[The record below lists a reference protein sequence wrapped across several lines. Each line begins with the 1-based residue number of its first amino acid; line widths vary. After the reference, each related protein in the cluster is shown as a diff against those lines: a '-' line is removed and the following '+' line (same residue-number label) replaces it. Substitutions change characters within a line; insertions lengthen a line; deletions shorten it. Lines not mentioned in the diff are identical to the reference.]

1 MSNSI
6 ELVVD
11 EKALALVQQNPITA
25 NFAEVEA
32 WLNKELAIYKNA
44 VVTEDAISEA
54 KATKAKINRL
64 SKALSDQRIAVK
76 RRYMEPCD
84 AFEKQIKHL
93 CAICDEASGNLDRQL
108 KAYDEAKKAEK
119 KAALEQFY
127 AENVGEY
134 GSMLPFESI
143 FNPRWLN
150 ATYAVEQ
157 AQGDISTAINQFAT
171 GINVI
176 RGMGSEFEASLIE
189 RYVSTRDLANVM
201 ALKKS
206 LETLKADEER
216 RKREAAEAKRAADE
230 SKKVNPPVGFE
241 SPQNKPLAPQYDP
254 FASEEEDEQEAA
266 TEPIY
271 TLRFEVSGTRDTLMA
286 LSAFMRQNGIK
297 FTKI

>member
-108 KAYDEAKKAEK
+108 KEYDEAKKAEK
-119 KAALEQFY
+119 KAAIEQFY
-127 AENVGEY
+127 AESIGEY
-134 GSMLPFESI
+134 APMLSFESI

-150 ATYAVEQ
+150 ATYSLEQ
-157 AQGDISTAINQFAT
+157 AQNDVTTAISQFAT
-171 GINVI
+171 GLNVI

-189 RYVSTRDLANVM
+189 RYVSTRDLSNVM
-201 ALKKS
+201 TLKQS

-216 RKREAAEAKRAADE
+216 RKREAEERRKAAEAAAAMQK
-230 SKKVNPPVGFE
+230 SA
-241 SPQNKPLAPQYDP
+241 PQNAPLTPQDDP
-254 FASEEEDEQEAA
+254 FATADEAEEVQEQE
-266 TEPIY
+266 EPLY
-271 TLRFEVSGTRDTLMA
+271 TLRFEVCGRRDDLMA
-286 LSAFMRQNGIK
+286 LAAFMRQRGIR